1 MIKAN
6 GTVRRAL
13 VIVAAIA
20 LFALILYA
28 PVPPDLLQIRG
39 AKLEPQGRKA
49 LAGLA
54 FALVLWIG
62 EAMPFHIAGIGTML
76 LLAAMGV
83 QGWPDLVKGGFG
95 DESVIFFIGVL
106 VLAAAIAK
114 TGLAARLVS
123 PVLRLSGGST
133 RRAVFAVLVAGALL
147 SMWLSA
153 LAAAAL
159 VLPSVK
165 ALLEAE
171 GERPGESHLGRSLAI
186 AVAWG
191 PLIGAC
197 ATPAGSGS
205 NPVVVRF
212 LAEMA
217 NFDIDF
223 LKWMAFGVP
232 VSLILLPVGWA
243 ILVLLYPPEKSR
255 LSSWIAKAPGGPG
268 SSGSAA
274 PAPLSRDE
282 RAVAAVFGGVALLW
296 LATPLLT
303 ALLGVRVPVSAA
315 ACLGS
320 VALFFPGVTNLKW
333 KDLEKAIDWSG
344 ILLIAAGISLGQAL
358 SKSGA
363 AAWVSAATLGGIGAL
378 TPFWQL
384 AAVVAGVLAVKV
396 VFSSNTL
403 TGTVIVP
410 LVIALGA
417 TIGIDARLLALAG
430 GFASNFAVILVT
442 TSPVNV
448 LPWSTGYF
456 SVKDMARAGLLF
468 APFAAIAVAGVFSVV
483 GSVMGF

>member
-1 MIKAN
+1 MSRSGPGHA
-6 GTVRRAL
+6 RRAL
-13 VIVAAIA
+13 VIGAAIA
-20 LFALILYA
+20 LFALILAA
-28 PVPPDLLQIRG
+28 PLPPGLLEIRG
-39 AKLEPQGRKA
+39 AKLDPQGRKA

-62 EAMPFHIAGIGTML
+62 EAMPFHIAGLGAML

-114 TGLAARLVS
+114 TGLAARLVG

-133 RRAVFAVLVAGALL
+133 RRAVFAVLAAGALL

-171 GERPGESHLGRSLAI
+171 GERPGESGLGRSLAM

-212 LAEMA
+212 LAQMA
-217 NFDIDF
+217 GYDIDF

-232 VSLILLPVGWA
+232 VSLLLLPVGWA
-243 ILVLLYPPEKSR
+243 ILVLLYPPEKAR
-255 LSSWIAKAPGGPG
+255 LATWGDTASPQG
-268 SSGSAA
+268 
-274 PAPLSRDE
+274 PLSRDE
-282 RAVAAVFGGVALLW
+282 RAAAIIFAGVALLW
-296 LATPLLT
+296 MVTPLLT
-303 ALLGVRVPVSAA
+303 ASIGVRIPVSAV
-315 ACLGS
+315 ACLGA
-320 VALFFPGVTNLKW
+320 VALFLPGSTGLKW
-333 KDLEKAIDWSG
+333 KDLEKSIDWSG

-358 SKSGA
+358 YKSGA

-378 TPFWQL
+378 PPFWRI

-410 LVIALGA
+410 LVIALGG

-456 SVKDMARAGLLF
+456 SVRDMARAGIIF
-468 APFAAIAVAGVFSVV
+468 APFAALAMAVVFSIV
-483 GSVMGF
+483 GSMMGF